1 MGVFKK
7 SSGLEIN
14 RRTDTTISVT
24 VPPNN
29 PDFTSVAGYAHTL
42 TIQELTEELGTSA
55 NDGLSKNESIRR
67 LESHGENLLQ
77 GKDGVSAL
85 RVFIGQLA
93 NALTIVLVAAM
104 ALSFGVKDF
113 IEGAVIAAVIVLNT
127 TVGFFQEY
135 KAEKTMDSLR
145 QLSSPTAFVIRNGE
159 GVAIPAKNVVP
170 GDLVNIKVGDV
181 VPADLRLTWV
191 SNLEISEQLLTGES
205 VPVAKNTETYGT
217 EQTDIPIGD
226 RLNLCYA
233 STIVTKGR
241 GKGITIGTAMNTQIG
256 RIANAISGNDSLAEE
271 EDTRPWRSRWSD
283 KIQTL
288 TGLKTGTPLQIKLSK
303 LAYFLFACAILLI
316 IIVFSVARFRVT
328 NEVVLY
334 GIAAA
339 IAIIPESLIAVLTLT
354 MAAGTRTMA
363 KEHVIVRKLDALEN
377 LGGVTDICSD
387 KTGTLTLGQMSVQ
400 QLWLA
405 GDSGASPEFSAE
417 TNPDAL
423 EPKGNVVRDSDKTV
437 LEISSLPQGF
447 RQAVLVASL
456 CNVATIRRNLKGQW
470 KSTGDPTEVALQV
483 FASKL
488 GLGRADLTGEGPE
501 AEDRPRPAMGKV
513 IDYGVPEHER
523 DVKFTDDQD
532 KKKKEKRFDLKV
544 EFPFSSDLKRM
555 TTIYEDKWDSQFALV
570 LIKGA
575 AERILDASNSYIPS
589 PEADPLETAPLTPE
603 VRECFMEKYENLAAQ
618 GLRVIGLA
626 HRKIPRDEVNG
637 IAREEAEKD
646 FTFLALA
653 GISDPPRPETVGA
666 VRACKAAGIVVH
678 MLTGDHISTARAI
691 AQSVEIIS
699 PDSPQSAV
707 MTAQEFDKLSD
718 KEIDALPELPLVIAR
733 CAPETKVR
741 MIHAGKRRG
750 KHMSMSGDG
759 VNDSPALKLAPV
771 GIAMG
776 MAGSDVAK
784 DASDLVLTDDNFD
797 SIRVAVSEGRR
808 LFANIQR
815 FILHLLTTNVAEVL
829 LLIVG
834 LCFQDRDG
842 RSVFPLS
849 PIGVLWVNMLT
860 SSPPAFGL
868 GLEKAPPDLMR
879 KPPHSTKEGVFSWPV
894 IIDCIAYG
902 VIMGGTCLAN
912 FVIVVYGRYG
922 GNLGV
927 DCNHSSSDICNT
939 VFRARSTTFATLIFQ
954 ILLYAWE
961 LKSFDRSLFSLTPG
975 RAFYKDLWSNQTLF
989 WSVIAGMVSV
999 VLPIY
1004 IPGFNNR
1011 VFYQAPIGWEWGL
1024 VVGMSLVFIVWCEVW
1039 KMIRRPLYRRWAP
1052 PPVQVDNWAAWAE
1065 PVSGHSSTTVTSAEK
1080 KEHS

>member
-1 MGVFKK
+1 MGIFKK
-7 SSGLEIN
+7 STGLELN

-42 TIQELTEELGTSA
+42 TVQQLTEELGTSA
-55 NDGLSKNESIRR
+55 NDGLSKNEAIRR
-67 LESHGENLLQ
+67 LESHGENLLK
-77 GKDGVSAL
+77 GKEGVSAL
-85 RVFIGQLA
+85 RVFVGQLA

-104 ALSFGVKDF
+104 ALSFGVGDYV
-113 IEGAVIAAVIVLNT
+113 EGGVIAAVIVLNT

-135 KAEKTMDSLR
+135 RAEKTMDSLR
-145 QLSSPTAFVIRNGE
+145 QLSSPTAFVVRNGE

-170 GDLVNIKVGDV
+170 GDLVSIKVGDV
-181 VPADLRLTWV
+181 VPADLRLVTV

-205 VPVAKNTETYGT
+205 VPVAKNIDTYGS
-217 EQTDIPIGD
+217 EQTDMPIGD

-241 GKGITIGTAMNTQIG
+241 GTGITIGTAMNTQIG
-256 RIANAISGNDSLAEE
+256 RIAEAISGKKPATEE
-271 EDTRPWRSRWSD
+271 EDDRPWRTRTWD
-283 KIQTL
+283 KIQYYL
-288 TGLKTGTPLQIKLSK
+288 GLKTGTPLQIKLAK
-303 LAYFLFACAILLI
+303 LAYFLFGCAIILI
-316 IIVFSVARFRVT
+316 LIVFAVAKFDIT

-334 GIAAA
+334 AIAAA

-354 MAAGTRTMA
+354 MAAGTRKMA

-400 QLWLA
+400 KFWLA
-405 GDSGASPEFSAE
+405 TDQPDAASEFSAE
-417 TNPDAL
+417 LNPDAI
-423 EPKGNVVRDSDKTV
+423 EPRGNVLRDSDGSALDPKA
-437 LEISSLPQGF
+437 LPQAIT
-447 RQAVLVASL
+447 QAVLVASL
-456 CNVATIRRNLKGQW
+456 CNVATVRKNLKGQW

-483 FASKL
+483 FATKL
-488 GLGRADLTGEGPE
+488 GLGRPDLTGEGPE
-501 AEDRPRPAMGKV
+501 AEERVLRPAMGKV
-513 IDYGVPEHER
+513 IDYGIPEHER
-523 DVKFTDDQD
+523 IRFADGEE
-532 KKKKEKRFDLKV
+532 KKKEKRFDLKA

-555 TTIYEDKWDSQFALV
+555 STVYIDKKNDDHAIV

-575 AERILDASNSYIPS
+575 AERILDASIDYLPL
-589 PEADPLETAPLTPE
+589 PEAEPTKTAPLTPE
-603 VRECFMEKYENLAAQ
+603 VREAFMAKYESLASQ

-626 HRKIPRDEVNG
+626 RRNITREQAG
-637 IAREEAEKD
+637 IITREEAEKD

-653 GISDPPRPETVGA
+653 GISDPPRPETLGA

-691 AQSVEIIS
+691 AQAVEIIG
-699 PDSPQSAV
+699 PDAPKSAV
-707 MTAQEFDKLSD
+707 MTAQEFDALTD

-750 KHMSMSGDG
+750 KHLSMSGDG

-834 LCFQDRDG
+834 LCFQDVQD

-879 KPPHSTKEGVFSWPV
+879 KPPHNVKDGVFSWPV
-894 IIDCIAYG
+894 ILDCLSYG
-902 VIMGGTCLAN
+902 VVMGGTCLIN
-912 FVIVVYGRYG
+912 FVIVVYGR
-922 GNLGV
+922 
-927 DCNHSSSDICNT
+927 
-939 VFRARSTTFATLIFQ
+939 ARSTVFATLIIQ

-961 LKSFDRSLFSLTPG
+961 LKSFDRSMFSLTPG
-975 RAFYKDLWSNQTLF
+975 RPFYKDLWANQVLF
-989 WSVIAGMVSV
+989 WSVLGGMVSV

-1011 VFYQAPIGWEWGL
+1011 VFYQAAIGWEWGL
-1024 VVGMSLVFIVWCEVW
+1024 VVGMSIVFIVWCEIW
-1039 KMIRRPLYRRWAP
+1039 KILRKPLYRRWTP
-1052 PPVQVDNWAAWAE
+1052 PPVQADNWAA
-1065 PVSGHSSTTVTSAEK
+1065 SQSSTVASSENRNEK
-1080 KEHS
+1080 V

>member
-1 MGVFKK
+1 MGLFKK
-7 SSGLEIN
+7 RTGLELN

-24 VPPNN
+24 VAPNN
-29 PDFTSVAGYAHTL
+29 PDFTSVAPYAHTL
-42 TIQELTEELGTSA
+42 TISQLTDELGTNA

-67 LESHGENLLQ
+67 LESCGENMLLGQ
-77 GKDGVSAL
+77 DGVSAWK
-85 RVFIGQLA
+85 VFIKQLA

-135 KAEKTMDSLR
+135 RAEKTMDSLR

-159 GVAIPAKNVVP
+159 GVAIPAKDVVP
-170 GDLVNIKVGDV
+170 GDLVSIKTGDV
-181 VPADLRLTWV
+181 VPADMRLVNV

-205 VPVAKNTETYGT
+205 VPVIKNIDTYKS
-217 EQTDIPIGD
+217 EETDIPIGD

-233 STIVTKGR
+233 STVVTKGR
-241 GKGITIGTAMNTQIG
+241 GRGIVIGTAMNTQIG
-256 RIANAISGNDSLAEE
+256 RIAAAIGGKEKKEDEDE
-271 EDTRPWRSRWSD
+271 EDTRPWRVRTWD
-283 KIQTL
+283 KTKGYL
-288 TGLKTGTPLQIKLSK
+288 GLKSGTPLQIKLSK
-303 LAYFLFACAILLI
+303 LAYFLFGCAILLI
-316 IIVFSVARFRVT
+316 IIVFAVAKFKVT

-354 MAAGTRTMA
+354 MAVGTRKMA

-400 QLWLA
+400 KLWLA
-405 GDSGASPEFSAE
+405 GSADGSSEFTAP
-417 TNPDAL
+417 TGQDAL
-423 EPKGNVVRDSDKTV
+423 EPRGEIRRDSD
-437 LEISSLPQGF
+437 SSVIDIATLPEGIA
-447 RQAVLVASL
+447 QAIRVASL
-456 CNVATIRRNLKGQW
+456 CNVATVRKNLKGQW

-483 FASKL
+483 FAGKA
-488 GLGRADLTGEGPE
+488 GLGRPGLTGEGSDIE
-501 AEDRPRPAMGKV
+501 ERVLRPAMGKV
-513 IDYGVPEHER
+513 IDYGIPEHDRVRFADGE
-523 DVKFTDDQD
+523 
-532 KKKKEKRFDLKV
+532 KKPKPEARFEMKL
-544 EFPFSSDLKRM
+544 EFPFSSELKRM
-555 TTIYEDKWDSQFALV
+555 STIYTDKQREGEAIV

-575 AERILDASNSYIPS
+575 AERILDASASYLPS
-589 PEADPLETAPLTPE
+589 PESAPSQFAPLTLE
-603 VRECFMEKYENLAAQ
+603 VREQFMNKYEELASQ

-626 HRKIPRDEVNG
+626 QRVIPTSEVEG
-637 IAREEAEKD
+637 ISREAAEKD

-653 GISDPPRPETVGA
+653 GISDPPRPETLGA
-666 VRACKAAGIVVH
+666 VRACKRAGIVVH

-691 AQSVEIIS
+691 ARAVEIIG
-699 PDSPQSAV
+699 PDAPPSAV
-707 MTAQEFDKLSD
+707 MTATDFDKLTD
-718 KEIDALPELPLVIAR
+718 KEIDELPELPLVIAR

-808 LFANIQR
+808 LFINIQR
-815 FILHLLTTNVAEVL
+815 FILHLLTTNVAEVV
-829 LLIVG
+829 LLIIG
-834 LCFQDRDG
+834 LCFQDDSG
-842 RSVFPLS
+842 KSVFPLS
-849 PIGVLWVNMLT
+849 PIGVLWVNLLT

-868 GLEKAPPDLMR
+868 GVEKAPLDLML
-879 KPPHSTKEGVFSWPV
+879 KPPHSVKDGVFSWPV
-894 IIDCIAYG
+894 VIDCISYG
-902 VIMGGTCLAN
+902 FVMGATCLVN

-922 GNLGV
+922 GDLGE
-927 DCNHSSSDICNT
+927 DCNHFAGDVCNV
-939 VFRARSTTFATLIFQ
+939 VFRARSTVFATLIFQ

-961 LKSFDRSLFSLTPG
+961 LKSFERSMFSLTPG
-975 RAFYKDLWSNQTLF
+975 RPFYKDLWANQLLF
-989 WSVIAGMVSV
+989 WSVLGGMVSV

-1011 VFYQAPIGWEWGL
+1011 VFYQTAIGWEWGL
-1024 VVGMSLVFIVWCEVW
+1024 VAGMTIVFIVWCEIW
-1039 KMIRRPLYRRWAP
+1039 KLIRKRLYRRWEP
-1052 PPVQVDNWAAWAE
+1052 PAVVRADTFDQSEV
-1065 PVSGHSSTTVTSAEK
+1065 STTTTTTEK
-1080 KEHS
+1080 KTSSA